1 MDSDSDAPFTSLASM
16 NYLRREITKFDRLIA
31 EKTARR
37 PPSATSP
44 ARTGCRLLPRT
55 PTAGIADSPV
65 AVTPSSS
72 RNGGGDSVAPRTDAP
87 ERSSGRSNATARL
100 QKRRGSNRIW
110 ESDEPL
116 QGRERLGPQ
125 SYEHRG
131 GEVGGDPR
139 AARRPKPGGKPSS
152 GDHSEGSS
160 GELVIQWKLP
170 KQNWRYFNRRPAQ
183 KL

>member
-1 MDSDSDAPFTSLASM
+1 MDD
-16 NYLRREITKFDRLIA
+16 LRREIAKIERLIA
-31 EKTARR
+31 EKTTRV

-44 ARTGCRLLPRT
+44 ATVGRMLLPRT
-55 PTAGIADSPV
+55 PTAGITDSPV

-72 RNGGGDSVAPRTDAP
+72 PNRGGDSVAAQTDAP
-87 ERSSGRSNATARL
+87 ERSSGRYNATACL
-100 QKRRGSNRIW
+100 LERRGSNRSR

-116 QGRERLGPQ
+116 RGRQRLGPQ

-131 GEVGGDPR
+131 SGVGGDPR
-139 AARRPKPGGKPSS
+139 AARRTKPSGEPSS

-160 GELVIQWKLP
+160 GSRCREETSQAK
-170 KQNWRYFNRRPAQ
+170 RATFNRRQAR